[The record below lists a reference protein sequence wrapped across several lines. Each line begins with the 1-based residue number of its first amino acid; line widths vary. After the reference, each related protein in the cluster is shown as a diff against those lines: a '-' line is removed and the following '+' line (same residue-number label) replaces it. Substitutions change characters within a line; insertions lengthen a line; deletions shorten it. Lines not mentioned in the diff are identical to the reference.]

1 MSQPQFLLN
10 FRWRKPAR
18 IFQAAKLTAEYPEVR
33 SVKYHTMGG
42 LRVGHSVGTGR
53 IDRRKLDIKSPDIS
67 SYVFR
72 VPATAEGIKAVLRR
86 IRPQES
92 TLLDAIDA
100 EMAEVQSALDAL
112 KQRRKEVVH
121 TAWLRGN
128 VVRLKEVEQLLPEG
142 SANR

>member
-1 MSQPQFLLN
+1 M
-10 FRWRKPAR
+10 
-18 IFQAAKLTAEYPEVR
+18 
-33 SVKYHTMGG
+33 
-42 LRVGHSVGTGR
+42 GTGR

-100 EMAEVQSALDAL
+100 EMAEGKASSM
-112 KQRRKEVVH
+112 
-121 TAWLRGN
+121 
-128 VVRLKEVEQLLPEG
+128 P
-142 SANR
+142 